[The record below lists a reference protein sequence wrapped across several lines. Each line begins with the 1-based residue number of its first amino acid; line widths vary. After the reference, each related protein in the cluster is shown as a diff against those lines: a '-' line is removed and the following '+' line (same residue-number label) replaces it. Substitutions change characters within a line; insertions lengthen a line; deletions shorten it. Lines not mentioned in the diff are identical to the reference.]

1 MFKKLMKHLAN
12 NMGLKILSIL
22 IAVILWLVV
31 VNYDNPEITKTFNIP
46 VTVTNDRIL
55 EERGKVYEVVGQS
68 NTATIYVKGKRR
80 YLDNLTGSDF
90 IATADLSQIV
100 DLNEDGNEKW
110 VPINVSARRYEK
122 ELAITQKSVNMR
134 ITLED
139 LSTEQFYISCD
150 TSGTPAEGYAIGE
163 VEVSP
168 NLIKISGPRSVVS
181 KISRVAAVVNVDGL
195 TENITDSVVPV
206 LYDEEGKALGSSQL
220 RMNQDKVYVDIQIL
234 GTKTV
239 PVRCETSGIPAD
251 GYEFIGLEYAPETIR
266 IKGAPALLNNVQEI
280 VIPGSAINLEGATQD
295 VENSIDIVPYL
306 GEEGISLVSPEENK
320 IAVRAIIERLEVKN
334 LEIPL
339 EQLEVLNEPDKEAYD
354 VSYGDTK
361 VTVSVRGKGE
371 DIADLSAEQV
381 KGSIDLAGLGAGNHM
396 VEVNLSVEEKFQ
408 IVGTVT
414 IWVHIMEIVDET
426 DTEEEG
432 GESGIINEGENIP
445 GDAETGN
452 SPGSRP
458 QNPPGSEETGN
469 EE

>member
-1 MFKKLMKHLAN
+1 MFKKLMKRLAN
-12 NMGLKILSIL
+12 NVGLKVLSIL

-31 VNYDNPEITKTFNIP
+31 VNYDNPEITRTFNIP

-150 TSGTPAEGYAIGE
+150 TPGTPAEGYAIGE

-168 NLIKISGPRSVVS
+168 NLIKISGPQSVVS
-181 KISRVAAVVNVDGL
+181 RISRVAAVVNVDGL
-195 TENITDSVVPV
+195 TEDITDSVVPV
-206 LYDEEGKALGSSQL
+206 LYDEDGKALESSQL

-239 PVRCETSGIPAD
+239 PVRCETSGVPAD
-251 GYEFIGLEYAPETIR
+251 GYEFVGLEFAPETIR
-266 IKGAPALLNNVQEI
+266 IKGAPSLLNNVQEI

-295 VENSIDIVPYL
+295 VENSIDIAPYL
-306 GEEGISLVSPEENK
+306 GEEGISLVNPEENK
-320 IAVRAIIERLEVKN
+320 IAVRASIERLEVKN

-339 EQLEVLNEPDKEAYD
+339 EQLEILNEPDKEAYE

-361 VTVSVRGKGE
+361 VTAPVRGKGE

-381 KGSIDLAGLGAGNHM
+381 KGSIDLAGLGVGNHM
-396 VEVNLSVEEKFQ
+396 VEVNLTVGEKFQ
-408 IVGTVT
+408 VVGTVT
-414 IWVHIMEIVDET
+414 IRVHIMEVADEIET
-426 DTEEEG
+426 GGNDENDIRDEADDILDDTG
-432 GESGIINEGENIP
+432 
-445 GDAETGN
+445 TGN

-458 QNPPGSEETGN
+458 QEPSGN
-469 EE
+469 EEPENGE